1 MLWMIWSG
9 CCNCRW
15 SNKQSQSRADN
26 NCTRMSMGETEKR
39 VASWEHYGRRRW
51 ISPTQAEK
59 QYAWCQPL
67 PRAPLSKPT
76 EEKRELIID
85 LLSNN
90 VSHVALRIDL
100 VGGVDSSSPSIS
112 NGKGSS
118 SSSYNSSHVNS
129 STANNSGSGETNN
142 VGTGGVGS
150 NSEPDV
156 GFCLADDTPRETY
169 PSLDD
174 TNGLQTK
181 ENVLAAAGGWQK
193 KTARS
198 FRTGM
203 GSRIPLLRHP
213 PSPSSQAAKQGSK

>member
-100 VGGVDSSSPSIS
+100 VGGMQGPSHSSRTSVHTSFIC
-112 NGKGSS
+112 NAK
-118 SSSYNSSHVNS
+118 
-129 STANNSGSGETNN
+129 
-142 VGTGGVGS
+142 
-150 NSEPDV
+150 
-156 GFCLADDTPRETY
+156 
-169 PSLDD
+169 LDFYYHH
-174 TNGLQTK
+174 Q
-181 ENVLAAAGGWQK
+181 
-193 KTARS
+193 
-198 FRTGM
+198 
-203 GSRIPLLRHP
+203 LLR
-213 PSPSSQAAKQGSK
+213 